1 MSDSFKT
8 FIRSNIAVLDV
19 VESSYAVKSTIGT
32 ITIAHVNVYKQDQ
45 LIDAYSS
52 TVVLD
57 STVIENVTFTES
69 VIKTSL
75 SVLNGSEITVRN
87 IENPSNSTSTFI
99 SCSTESTINIDGL
112 NYTSSQASMMLLNN
126 VTGAIN
132 KVDIISVQGA
142 PSIMQIND

>member
-75 SVLNGSEITVRN
+75 SVLNGSEIIVRN

-132 KVDIISVQGA
+132 KVDIISVQGVS
-142 PSIMQIND
+142 SIMQIDD

>member
-8 FIRSNIAVLDV
+8 FILNNIAVLDV

-132 KVDIISVQGA
+132 KVDIMSVQGVL
-142 PSIMQIND
+142 SMIQIDD

>member
-8 FIRSNIAVLDV
+8 FIRNNIAVLDV

-126 VTGAIN
+126 VTGIIN
-132 KVDIISVQGA
+132 KVDIISVQGV
-142 PSIMQIND
+142 PSMIQIDD

>member
-8 FIRSNIAVLDV
+8 FILNNIAVLDV

-57 STVIENVTFTES
+57 STIIENVTFTES

-132 KVDIISVQGA
+132 KVDIMSVQGVL
-142 PSIMQIND
+142 SMIQIDD

>member
-1 MSDSFKT
+1 M
-8 FIRSNIAVLDV
+8 AVLDV

-112 NYTSSQASMMLLNN
+112 NYTLSQTSMMLLNN
-126 VTGAIN
+126 VTGIIN
-132 KVDIISVQGA
+132 KVDIISVQGV
-142 PSIMQIND
+142 PSIMQIDD

>member
-8 FIRSNIAVLDV
+8 FIQNNIAVLDV

-132 KVDIISVQGA
+132 KVDIMSVQGV
-142 PSIMQIND
+142 PSMIQIDD

>member
-8 FIRSNIAVLDV
+8 FIRNNIAVLDV

-112 NYTSSQASMMLLNN
+112 NYTTSQASMMLLNN

-132 KVDIISVQGA
+132 KVDIMSVQGV
-142 PSIMQIND
+142 PSMIQIDD

>member
-8 FIRSNIAVLDV
+8 FIRNNIAVLDV

-112 NYTSSQASMMLLNN
+112 SYTLSQASMMLLNN

-132 KVDIISVQGA
+132 KVDIMSVQGA
-142 PSIMQIND
+142 PSMIQIDD

>member
-8 FIRSNIAVLDV
+8 FIRNNIAVLDV

-112 NYTSSQASMMLLNN
+112 NYTLSQASMMLLNN

-132 KVDIISVQGA
+132 KVDIMSVQGV
-142 PSIMQIND
+142 PSIMQIDD

>member
-8 FIRSNIAVLDV
+8 FIRNNIAVLDV

-132 KVDIISVQGA
+132 KVDIMSVQGA
-142 PSIMQIND
+142 PSMIQIDD

>member
-8 FIRSNIAVLDV
+8 FIRNNIAVLDV
-19 VESSYAVKSTIGT
+19 VESSYAIKSTIGT

-57 STVIENVTFTES
+57 STIIENVTFTES

-132 KVDIISVQGA
+132 KVDIMSVQGV
-142 PSIMQIND
+142 PSMIQIDD

>member
-8 FIRSNIAVLDV
+8 FIRNNIAVLDV

-57 STVIENVTFTES
+57 STIIENVTFTES

-126 VTGAIN
+126 VTGIIN
-132 KVDIISVQGA
+132 KVDMISVQGV
-142 PSIMQIND
+142 PSMIQIDD

>member
-8 FIRSNIAVLDV
+8 FIRNNIAVLDV

-112 NYTSSQASMMLLNN
+112 NYTLSQASMMLLNN

-132 KVDIISVQGA
+132 KVDIISVQGV
-142 PSIMQIND
+142 PSIMQIDD

>member
-8 FIRSNIAVLDV
+8 FIRSNIAVLNV

-132 KVDIISVQGA
+132 KVDIISVQGVS
-142 PSIMQIND
+142 SIMQIDD

>member
-8 FIRSNIAVLDV
+8 FIRNNIAVLDV

-132 KVDIISVQGA
+132 KVDIMSVQGV
-142 PSIMQIND
+142 PSMIQIDD

>member
-8 FIRSNIAVLDV
+8 FIRNNIAVLDV

-57 STVIENVTFTES
+57 STIIENVTFTES

-112 NYTSSQASMMLLNN
+112 SYTLSQASMMLLNN

-132 KVDIISVQGA
+132 KVDIMSVQGV
-142 PSIMQIND
+142 PSMIQIDD

>member
-57 STVIENVTFTES
+57 STAIENVTFTES

-132 KVDIISVQGA
+132 KVDIMSVQGV
-142 PSIMQIND
+142 PSMIQIDD